1 MRGPPKNAHSRRAV
15 PAQCVGRGSLTRA
28 CHWKQKA
35 FAGTCGWRLLEQ
47 SATQLYSYFVFLWR
61 VPIILTTNNWDCSGF
76 SEADKNWLETN
87 CVAVHIAHRVWKS
100 APTAPASAATSK
112 RVWRSLQKQGDAEGR
127 DWAAPMDED

>member
-1 MRGPPKNAHSRRAV
+1 MALCLDSRLHN
-15 PAQCVGRGSLTRA
+15 CIHILCSSGGR
-28 CHWKQKA
+28 Q
-35 FAGTCGWRLLEQ
+35 
-47 SATQLYSYFVFLWR
+47 
-61 VPIILTTNNWDCSGF
+61 WDCSGF

-112 RVWRSLQKQGDAEGR
+112 RVWRSPQKQGDAEGR